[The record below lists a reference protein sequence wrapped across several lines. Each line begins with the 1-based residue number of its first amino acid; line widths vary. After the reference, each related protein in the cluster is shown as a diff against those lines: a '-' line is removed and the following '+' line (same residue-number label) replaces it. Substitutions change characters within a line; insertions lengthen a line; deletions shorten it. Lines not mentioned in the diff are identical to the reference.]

1 MHDCLQF
8 AHLKLVN
15 GSSLW
20 TSSQMFTYCCTV
32 SEVWFTVII
41 QATLWLRRTQDYY
54 FFSPKVGMHKSK
66 RQNSWQLVK
75 HSKLYSDRHQS
86 LEISLFGFAI
96 SHFRGRGEGGES
108 IINIQEYTDTSMSLV
123 LYIHTSTTVKTG
135 WHRRIWSTYVL
146 FIHTSYCQN
155 AHRYHM

>member
-41 QATLWLRRTQDYY
+41 QATLWLRKTQD
-54 FFSPKVGMHKSK
+54 FVFSKSGDAQIKKAEFLTVGKAFKAIFWPAPIFGDFTVWVRYITLQGKGGGGREYHKHTGIYRYINESSYIYTPV
-66 RQNSWQLVK
+66 QM
-75 HSKLYSDRHQS
+75 SKLVDTDKYGQHTFC
-86 LEISLFGFAI
+86 L
-96 SHFRGRGEGGES
+96 
-108 IINIQEYTDTSMSLV
+108 YTPV
-123 LYIHTSTTVKTG
+123 TVKTYTD
-135 WHRRIWSTYVL
+135 IT
-146 FIHTSYCQN
+146 CN
-155 AHRYHM
+155 